1 MPKVRRSNPK
11 VFVNDV
17 LQFQEKSGNLS
28 NSFKKSLDR
37 KSFEIGTLPI
47 NQKISGKKLEIIDHS
62 FDDSTVFE
70 FVPQQINPRLGVPY
84 FPINSQPLNNIPA
97 LHDAIIVHHRS
108 ANDLNAYTEIMSL
121 LNDDFRSNFFLAG
134 GFMTESSTLLD
145 IDSKRKLSN
154 TPIFSYPNKL
164 SDFSTLVHAR
174 KSFIESTL
182 RSEDLDIYLEKQNV
196 HETYEPFD
204 ETSKIIVFGE
214 DQNWEEKNVNNVDS
228 YHFKNSKQIKI
239 DVDFEQSP
247 NALLINTANTK
258 VNNNFIELDNRTVTR
273 FSQNTAYWNFSNNRW
288 EYINA
293 EDDNGNNITPGA
305 DGFLSAGDF
314 SLVLPLPADTSLDI
328 DVPVGNLNVN
338 NTMTL
343 HSKIT
348 NNITSPSFRL
358 NTGNPTNLMQTTSS
372 SGFPNDFKWNPND
385 NQTLKMS
392 DYITSDFML
401 EKIIIKF
408 KTKTSLK
415 INSNAF
421 TADLTDNSF
430 SDDES
435 YYGLSFFFLRNNK
448 FLNKTLN
455 NKISNIDYYYETFGQ
470 GDGLDFDPDNIL
482 SDNSNSIDKVNGI
495 LSNGKTFKEFNNFFD
510 PNNDDTK
517 NGKLL
522 NFVSKTSSFQVPSVD
537 EQNVLVVN
545 QTDTNVNN
553 EIDLIDNEFSSFYF
567 LTDVSSNFGNDHI
580 KIAANA
586 NDFGNS
592 NFENAYALNEIA
604 ENSGPG
610 SSSFRDIISL
620 TNVMFTGGN
629 LDSEFTAMIEND
641 KNIDLVVGRSD
652 QIQSI
657 EVKANL
663 KRSRNIKYFDES
675 IFFNN
680 DLTNTF
686 IFEGKNEELNYSR
699 IFNSKNIAENIQSEY
714 INAIDYPLV
723 EVNQTNIIE
732 EYNYLLKP
740 SDEIIFGISS
750 YGNGN
755 LISTTTELFDN
766 IDIIL
771 VGKEVENI
779 NNEDYSKSIR
789 KVITPFS
796 SRQSNDD
803 IYTDLKDIKPYN
815 KNKNINK
822 AFFKSNMEK
831 YTASTSQ
838 NSESYLKNYITD
850 SSLPNFINFFN
861 LMGKSIATY
870 HIQSDVFSPEHA
882 LGNTTLFNNVKSN
895 DSSWDT
901 AAGIAGNDVVAIKSN
916 SLFHDEVYK
925 DDYIFNVSTYFNVEA
940 VKTFDSVRYTNDNII
955 TTLSNT
961 RNTSEKVTKTD
972 SLDATP
978 DDIDKIT
985 DFVNVISF
993 DEIGFSAGQESKI
1006 HLGFPT
1012 DINRTTT
1019 LQDSL
1024 IRYTGPNEN
1033 REGVNPKT
1041 LSVLGIENDD
1051 TYNFK
1056 YSDINYEI
1064 DHNVNE
1070 ADSYSSQVSIQR
1082 SRDGKTWY
1090 LVLHN
1095 TPIVSTPLQHTADFI
1110 QDLLDDPD
1118 FAIHKI
1124 NAVEDSSPNLFKN
1137 SRDFFGSSQYGHML
1151 EVSRH
1156 SFPLTIAAFN
1166 SGIDNSKDVLFNNT
1180 KTFTKEFLYCRN
1192 YGSNDAPGGRYD
1204 FLVAKLEYWEV
1215 GEIIE
1220 SYHDGGSITSNRT
1233 NVLEV
1238 PYTSAVNSVS
1248 LITNITSHMI
1258 DDFADEWVDHS
1269 NYSSPTYDANYLSSN
1284 FQSFNANNEDF
1295 VSMIPV
1301 NTSLGIP
1308 LEFFTN
1314 GQHELAGQDQI
1325 NNSIYNNIVEG
1336 MRTNFTVKFYKTKY
1350 KLKSN
1355 NLKTPV
1361 YKFSDIVNRLPSKV
1375 SDKIKN
1381 VYHHFIDK
1389 KILED
1394 DFLMR
1399 QKVYEDL
1406 DDELD
1411 SSKVLFNNE
1420 FIYSSK
1426 IYFARDKN
1434 DRINDLIESNY
1445 ELLFKFRNYDYNGI
1459 SWDFIEVLSVI
1470 DGKAFSSNFKPS
1482 YEETIINTPNVFQFM
1497 RVYEPNYLKMF
1508 KDKLL
1513 INEGEIP
1520 YFELEIADLGPTQST
1535 RKEQTRPTTPR
1546 SLATQSSF
1554 RNIKYVI
1561 NSPRVFNFTDG
1572 SKFSGFKL
1580 NVSDRSPKNYG
1591 PWGSQY
1597 NKEKNINDL
1606 VYTYGDRYTN
1616 FPCRGKKGY
1625 VYGVQSSTKILE
1637 NTYFETYRYGQFS
1650 DHIKYTTSHVTVSYD
1665 INQPVVVDWIVEKK
1679 FYNAETF
1686 QRIDEPNM
1694 TVDGVAIYI
1703 NKNVY
1708 AKSNYP
1714 YIEDET
1720 NILSQHHNSE

>member
-84 FPINSQPLNNIPA
+84 YPISSLATNSIPI
-97 LHDAIIVHHRS
+97 LDDAIIVHHKVEAEAFS
-108 ANDLNAYTEIMSL
+108 EI
-121 LNDDFRSNFFLAG
+121 G
-134 GFMTESSTLLD
+134 GFQTFIGINTLLD
-145 IDSKRKLSN
+145 LDNKRKISN
-154 TPIFSYPNKL
+154 TPIFSYPNRF
-164 SDFSTLVHAR
+164 SDFNSVVKAQS
-174 KSFIESTL
+174 SFIESTL

-258 VNNNFIELDNRTVTR
+258 VDDNFIALDNRTVTR

-305 DGFLSAGDF
+305 DGFLSADGF

-358 NTGNPTNLMQTTSS
+358 NTENPTNLMQTTSS

-415 INSNAF
+415 INSNEF
-421 TADLTDNSF
+421 TDHLTNNIF
-430 SDDES
+430 SDDKS

-455 NKISNIDYYYETFGQ
+455 NKISNIDYYYETFG
-470 GDGLDFDPDNIL
+470 DGGGDFDPDNIL
-482 SDNSNSIDKVNGI
+482 ADNSNSIDKVNGI
-495 LSNGKTFKEFNNFFD
+495 LSNGKTFKELNNFFD
-510 PNNDDTK
+510 SNDDNTK

-537 EQNVLVVN
+537 EQNVLAVD

-580 KIAANA
+580 KIAADT
-586 NDFGNS
+586 NDFGN
-592 NFENAYALNEIA
+592 NDFENAYALNEIA

-620 TNVMFTGGN
+620 TNVMFTGGS
-629 LDSEFTAMIEND
+629 LDPDFTTMIEND
-641 KNIDLVVGRSD
+641 KNIDLVVERSD

-675 IFFNN
+675 IFFSN

-850 SSLPNFINFFN
+850 SSLPNFINFFK

-895 DSSWDT
+895 DSSWET
-901 AAGIAGNDVVAIKSN
+901 AELIIGNDVTTIKSN

-925 DDYIFNVSTYFNVEA
+925 GDYIFNVSTYFDDVSNTKVE
-940 VKTFDSVRYTNDNII
+940 TFDNVRYTNDNII
-955 TTLSNT
+955 TTLNNT
-961 RNTSEKVTKTD
+961 RNTSQKVTKTD
-972 SLDATP
+972 LLDATS

-1033 REGVNPKT
+1033 RDGLNQKT

-1095 TPIVSTPLQHTADFI
+1095 TPIASPPSQQHTSNFI

-1124 NAVEDSSPNLFKN
+1124 NAVEVSSPNLFKN
-1137 SRDFFGSSQYGHML
+1137 SRDFFGSSQANLML

-1166 SGIDNSKDVLFNNT
+1166 SAIDNSKNVPFNDT
-1180 KTFTKEFLYCRN
+1180 TTFTKEFLYCRN
-1192 YGSNDAPGGRYD
+1192 FGSNDSGRLD

-1220 SYHDGGSITSNRT
+1220 SYHDVGSITSNRT

-1238 PYTSAVNSVS
+1238 PYTSSVNSDS

-1258 DDFADEWVDHS
+1258 DDFADVWVGHS
-1269 NYSSPTYDANYLSSN
+1269 NYSSSTYDANYLSNN
-1284 FQSFNANNEDF
+1284 FQSFNASNEDF
-1295 VSMIPV
+1295 VLMIPAI
-1301 NTSLGIP
+1301 TRSGIP

-1314 GQHELAGQDQI
+1314 GQHELAGQDQN

-1336 MRTNFTVKFYKTKY
+1336 MRTNFTVKFHKTKY

-1520 YFELEIADLGPTQST
+1520 YFELAIADLGPTQST
-1535 RKEQTRPTTPR
+1535 RKDRSRPTTPR

-1572 SKFSGFKL
+1572 SKFNDFNL
-1580 NVSDRSPKNYG
+1580 NVRDRSPKNYG

-1694 TVDGVAIYI
+1694 TVNGVPIYI

-1720 NILSQHHNSE
+1720 NILSQHSNNA